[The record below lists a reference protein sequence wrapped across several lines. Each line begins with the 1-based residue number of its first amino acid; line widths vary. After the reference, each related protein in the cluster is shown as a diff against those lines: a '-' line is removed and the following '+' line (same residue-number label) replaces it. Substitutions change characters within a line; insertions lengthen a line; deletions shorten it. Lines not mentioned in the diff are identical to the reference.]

1 MVGEYTL
8 SLVVERS
15 PLKERS
21 WVRIPARAFN
31 RSDISVLQLYS
42 CGSASSF
49 GWDVKSRFSLCSTR
63 FMDYKETHNTEE
75 DKW

>member
-49 GWDVKSRFSLCSTR
+49 GWDVKPTTSLCRTPN
-63 FMDYKETHNTEE
+63 MDYQDPDITEE
-75 DKW
+75 ENL